1 MAAPGTAFAENEK
14 AQAASDKPAGP
25 NRVERTTRK
34 PHAAR
39 LTCDLEHLEHD
50 TSKHRGQAA
59 GAM

>member
-14 AQAASDKPAGP
+14 AQAASAKPAGP
-25 NRVERTTRK
+25 NRVERRRHENHTT
-34 PHAAR
+34 
-39 LTCDLEHLEHD
+39 DVFDD

>member
-25 NRVERTTRK
+25 NRVENGRHENHT
-34 PHAAR
+34 R